1 MEYNREQV
9 IENVKLLT
17 GEGNTDLITLIV
29 KKAEQIVLDYTRR
42 EELVHPMSDI
52 VEDIACW
59 RYNLVGREGV
69 ISESV
74 GRNSLNL
81 EQNLPQNIKDRLLKY
96 TKNVRFY

>member
-1 MEYNREQV
+1 MYDRNQV
-9 IENVKLLT
+9 VENVKLLT

-42 EELVHPMSDI
+42 EELIHPMSDI

-59 RYNLVGREGV
+59 RYNLMGREGI

-74 GRNSLNL
+74 GNNSLNL
-81 EQNLPQNIKDRLLKY
+81 EQSLPKNIKDRLLKY

>member
-1 MEYNREQV
+1 MYDRNQV

-42 EELVHPMSDI
+42 EELVHHMSDI
-52 VEDIACW
+52 VEDVACW
-59 RYNLVGREGV
+59 RYNLMGREGV
-69 ISESV
+69 TSESV

>member
-1 MEYNREQV
+1 MYDRNQV

-42 EELVHPMSDI
+42 EELIHPMSDI

-59 RYNLVGREGV
+59 RYNLMGREG
-69 ISESV
+69 IMSESV
-74 GRNSLNL
+74 GNNSLNL
-81 EQNLPQNIKDRLLKY
+81 EQSLPKNIKDRLLKY
-96 TKNVRFY
+96 AKNVRFY

>member
-1 MEYNREQV
+1 MYDRNQV

-17 GEGNTDLITLIV
+17 QEENAELIMLIV
-29 KKAEQIVLDYTRR
+29 KKAEQIVLDYTKR
-42 EELVHPMSDI
+42 EEITEEMSDI

-81 EQNLPQNIKDRLLKY
+81 EQNLPKNIKDRLLKY